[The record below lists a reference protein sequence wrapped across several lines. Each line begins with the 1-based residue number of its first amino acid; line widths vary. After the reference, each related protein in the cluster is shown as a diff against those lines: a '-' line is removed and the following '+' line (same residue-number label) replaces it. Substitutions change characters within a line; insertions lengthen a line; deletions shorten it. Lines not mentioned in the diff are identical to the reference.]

1 MTAQEARSM
10 TNKVIQ
16 TKLDA
21 FEQLKIGGI
30 AVKYFIDGKIMDAI
44 EHGKSSIFFSIE
56 AFISATNAP
65 MMDLT
70 EMIELADSICDWY
83 RYTGFNVKTKLMD
96 SALQNN
102 ALCDNVI
109 IEW

>member
-1 MTAQEARSM
+1 MTAQEARAM

-16 TKLDA
+16 AKLDA
-21 FEQLKIGGI
+21 FEKLKIGGI
-30 AVKYFIDGKIMDAI
+30 AVKYFIDSKIMDAI

-56 AFISATNAP
+56 TFISATNAP
-65 MMDLT
+65 MMEFI
-70 EMIELADSICDWY
+70 EMIELGDSICDWY
-83 RYTGFNVKTKLMD
+83 RHKGFNVKTKVMN
-96 SALQNN
+96 SVLQNN